1 MIGKLAEFFVQGGIW
16 MYPIAV
22 LSAVSWSISLERVY
36 ALFFRFS
43 INSNAFVAQ
52 VQKLVM
58 ANNIDR
64 AIKLCNATPQA
75 VLPRVLKA
83 ALTRANKGEEE
94 ISNALEIATAECMRD
109 ITKRT
114 ALLPTIAN
122 LATLSGLLGTI
133 VGLIEAFSAV
143 ALAPPDMKQQL
154 LTESLAIGLNA
165 TAFGLTVAIP
175 TLAFYVF
182 LNSATKRLIDDIDV
196 YALKIQYLL
205 IARGRPGLSTGAGLT
220 EG

>member
-1 MIGKLAEFFVQGGIW
+1 MIASLAKFFADGGIW
-16 MYPIAV
+16 MYPILL
-22 LSAVSWSISLERVY
+22 LSAVSWSLSLERVY

-52 VQKLVM
+52 IQKLVM

-64 AIKLCNATPQA
+64 AIKLCNATPRA
-75 VLPRVLKA
+75 VLPRVLKS

-94 ISNALEIATAECMRD
+94 ISNALEIATAECMSD

-114 ALLPTIAN
+114 GLLPTIAN
-122 LATLSGLLGTI
+122 LATLCGLLGTI
-133 VGLIEAFSAV
+133 VGLIQAFSAV
-143 ALAPPDMKQQL
+143 ALAPPDMKSQL

-165 TAFGLTVAIP
+165 TAFGLSVAIP
-175 TLAFYVF
+175 TLAFFVF
-182 LNSATKRLIDDIDV
+182 LNSATKKLVDDIDV

-205 IARGRPGLSTGAGLT
+205 IARGRPGLNTGASLT